1 MHCSYGE
8 GHPPSP
14 GGCVATPPPT
24 GTNALSQE
32 VSPCLGRL
40 GVLAGKAGGR
50 AVTRVWSPCG
60 ARRTCPAARGC
71 SPRICAASP
80 SETAPG
86 FGAWKQ
92 GEDATASGDTG
103 HRRHYLASR
112 TWSGKHAPLPVPPGR
127 PSAGP
132 RALAQ
137 GNLTSR
143 RVGTLPLPYQVLF
156 SCHPNGP

>member
-24 GTNALSQE
+24 GTHALSQE

-60 ARRTCPAARGC
+60 ARVLPPADAHRASALLLLARLL
-71 SPRICAASP
+71 R
-80 SETAPG
+80 
-86 FGAWKQ
+86 
-92 GEDATASGDTG
+92 DSGRG
-103 HRRHYLASR
+103 NK
-112 TWSGKHAPLPVPPGR
+112 GKTPQHL
-127 PSAGP
+127 
-132 RALAQ
+132 
-137 GNLTSR
+137 
-143 RVGTLPLPYQVLF
+143 GTLVTVVTT
-156 SCHPNGP
+156 

>member
-1 MHCSYGE
+1 M
-8 GHPPSP
+8 PR
-14 GGCVATPPPT
+14 TPRCPR
-24 GTNALSQE
+24 GQ
-32 VSPCLGRL
+32 
-40 GVLAGKAGGR
+40 GGR
-50 AVTRVWSPCG
+50 EGRDPRVVAVRSP
-60 ARRTCPAARGC
+60 CPAARGC

-86 FGAWKQ
+86 FRARKQ

-103 HRRHYLASR
+103 HRGHYLASC
-112 TWSGKHAPLPVPPGR
+112 TWSGKHAPLPVPPGW